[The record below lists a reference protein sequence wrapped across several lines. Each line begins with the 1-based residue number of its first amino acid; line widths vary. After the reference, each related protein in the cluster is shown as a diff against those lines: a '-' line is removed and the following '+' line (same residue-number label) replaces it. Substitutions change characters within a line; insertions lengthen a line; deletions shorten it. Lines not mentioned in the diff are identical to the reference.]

1 MLSETDATHRAIEA
15 VWRHE
20 SAKIV
25 ARVTRLIGDLSVAED
40 LAQDALLAALEQWP
54 QSGVPDN
61 PGAWLTTIA
70 KRRAVDLLRRR
81 TLSQQKNE
89 QVAQE
94 IEVDRPDST
103 ARFDDALDDPIGDD
117 LLRLIFMCCH
127 PVLATEARV
136 ALTLRLLG
144 GLSTEEIARAF
155 LVPVPT
161 VAQRIV
167 RAKRTLSNARVPF
180 ELPPRDELASRLG
193 SVLEVIYLIFNEGY
207 SATEGEHWTR
217 PALCSEAIR
226 LGGILAE
233 LEPDEHEV
241 LGLLALMQIHASR
254 LKARVDATGHP
265 ILLLDQDRARWD
277 KKLIDQGLHA
287 LARAQATGPG
297 GAYTLQAAIA
307 ACHARAPSAE
317 QTDWPEIASWY
328 DLLYQVKPTPI
339 VALNRA
345 VAIGM
350 ARGAAAGLEAIDQ
363 VAAEPVLV
371 NYHILPS
378 VRADF
383 LAKLGR
389 TAEARA
395 ELERAV
401 ALAGNQAERELLLRR
416 LANLA
421 N

>member
-1 MLSETDATHRAIEA
+1 MLSQTDATQRAIEA

-20 SAKIV
+20 SARIV
-25 ARVTRLIGDLSVAED
+25 ARVTRLIGDLSIAED
-40 LAQDALLAALEQWP
+40 LAQDALVAALEQWP

-81 TLSQQKNE
+81 TLSQQKHE
-89 QVAQE
+89 QVARE
-94 IEVDRPDST
+94 IEVERPD
-103 ARFDDALDDPIGDD
+103 AAAQFDDALEDPIGDD

-167 RAKRTLSNARVPF
+167 RAKRALSAAHVPF
-180 ELPPRDELASRLG
+180 ELPPPDELSSRLD

-217 PALCSEAIR
+217 PALCGEAVR
-226 LGGILAE
+226 LARILAE
-233 LEPDEHEV
+233 LEPDEPEV
-241 LGLLALMQIHASR
+241 WGLLALTQIHASR

-277 KKLIDQGLHA
+277 RQLIDQGLSA
-287 LARAQATGPG
+287 LARAQSNGPG

-307 ACHARAPSAE
+307 ACHARAPTADE
-317 QTDWPEIASWY
+317 TDWPQIASWY
-328 DLLYQVKPTPI
+328 DLLYQVKPTPV

-350 ARGAAAGLEAIDQ
+350 AHGPAAGLDAIDQ
-363 VAAEPVLV
+363 ILAEPVLA

-383 LAKLGR
+383 LLKLGR
-389 TAEARA
+389 REEARA
-395 ELERAV
+395 ELDRAV
-401 ALAGNQAERELLLRR
+401 ALASNGAERDLLLRR
-416 LANLA
+416 LAQIPS
-421 N
+421 